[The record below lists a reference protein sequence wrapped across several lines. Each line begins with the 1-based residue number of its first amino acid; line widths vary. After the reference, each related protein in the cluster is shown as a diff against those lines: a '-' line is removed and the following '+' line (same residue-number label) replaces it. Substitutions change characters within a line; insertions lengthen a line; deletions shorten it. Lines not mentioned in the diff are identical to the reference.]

1 VRGGVPPIFI
11 LSYAIYKRED
21 CKRIE
26 SEEKLVK
33 KCNGTGKTGESEGKC
48 NWKFAKPCESTNH
61 NFDKSQKKKT
71 IKHYLRN
78 APLFFFT
85 LGKYVIVC
93 THPQISLGK
102 SSQGE

>member
-1 VRGGVPPIFI
+1 MVLG
-11 LSYAIYKRED
+11 KRE
-21 CKRIE
+21 K
-26 SEEKLVK
+26 VK
-33 KCNGTGKTGESEGKC
+33 GNVIGNLQNHVSPQIIISIK
-48 NWKFAKPCESTNH
+48 AK
-61 NFDKSQKKKT
+61 KKKT